1 MLVARR
7 STASLTYARV
17 QDLPEFLVAGDILV
31 VNTSAT
37 LPAALPARLGD
48 RPVTLHLS
56 TQLDDGTW
64 VVELRG
70 DDLEPFGRPPIGAHL
85 ELPERAS
92 ADLIAAYLNSKRL
105 AIARLSVEGPVEVHV
120 QKHGAPIRYP
130 HAQTRHPLGSYQTIF
145 AREPGSAEMPSAAR
159 PFTHELVTE
168 LVTRGVLLAPV
179 TLHAGVSSLERGEQ
193 PYPERFR
200 VPWTTA
206 QLLNARFEWGGRVIA
221 VGTTVVRAI
230 ESAATPNGLVAPADG
245 WTDLVIT
252 RYRPMRA
259 IDGLLSGWH
268 DPASSHIE
276 LLEAATGA
284 ELLER
289 SYAAARARGFEF
301 HEFGDAHL
309 ILP

>member
-7 STASLTYARV
+7 STGELTYAQVR
-17 QDLPEFLVAGDILV
+17 DLPEFLVAGDVVV

-48 RPVTLHLS
+48 RAVRLHLS

-64 VVELRG
+64 VVELRR
-70 DDLEPFGRPPIGAHL
+70 DDLEPFRPPPIGGRL
-85 ELPERAS
+85 ELPGGAS
-92 ADLIAAYLNSKRL
+92 ADLIAAYRNSGRL
-105 AIARLSVEGPVEVHV
+105 AVARLSVEEPMESYL
-120 QKHGAPIRYP
+120 QQHGAPIRYP
-130 HAQTRHPLGSYQTIF
+130 HAKTSPPLDAYQTVF
-145 AREPGSAEMPSAAR
+145 ASEPGSAEMPSAAR

-168 LVTRGVLLAPV
+168 LVSRGVLLAPV
-179 TLHAGVSSLERGEQ
+179 TLHAGVSSLELGER

-206 QLLNARFEWGGRVIA
+206 QLLNARFAWGGRAIA
-221 VGTTVVRAI
+221 VGTTVVRAL
-230 ESAATPNGLVAPADG
+230 ETAATPNGLVAPADG

-252 RYRPMRA
+252 RDRPLRA

-268 DPASSHIE
+268 DPVSSHLE
-276 LLEAATGA
+276 LLEAATGS

-289 SYAAARARGFEF
+289 SYAAARARGFVF
-301 HEFGDAHL
+301 HEFGDSHL

>member
-17 QDLPEFLVAGDILV
+17 RDLPEFLVAGDILV

-48 RPVTLHLS
+48 RAVKLHLS

-70 DDLEPFGRPPIGAHL
+70 ADLEPFRPPPIGVRL
-85 ELPERAS
+85 DLPDGAG
-92 ADLIAAYLNSKRL
+92 ADLIAAYRNSRRL
-105 AIARLSVEGPVEVHV
+105 AVARLSVGEPVATYV
-120 QKHGAPIRYP
+120 QRHGAPIRYP
-130 HAQTRHPLGSYQTIF
+130 HAQADHPLDTYQTVF

-159 PFTHELVTE
+159 PFTRELVTE
-168 LVTRGVLLAPV
+168 LVTCGVLFAPV

-193 PYPERFR
+193 PYPERYR

-206 QLLNARFEWGGRVIA
+206 QLLNARFAWGGRAIA

-230 ESAATPNGLVAPADG
+230 ESAATPNGLVAPAEG

-252 RYRPMRA
+252 RDRPLRA
-259 IDGLLSGWH
+259 IDALLTGWH
-268 DPASSHIE
+268 DPASSHLE

-289 SYAAARARGFEF
+289 SYAAARCRGFVF